1 MSDFQ
6 GRQTVKFDENVKMKI
21 FRDRSNP
28 QIGPKQRFDGPRGT
42 QWCQARCFVTVSVVY
57 QLYESFPGSP
67 DGENCRKYE
76 NEDFSRSLESPDRPE
91 TGHRWAHMHPTG
103 SQEVRSVC
111 LHGVPPIFDL
121 SRVAGQ
127 WKGAKMLKSRF

>member
-1 MSDFQ
+1 MSHFQ
-6 GRQTVKFDENVKMKI
+6 GRQTVCSSKNLKLESFSS
-21 FRDRSNP
+21 RSDT
-28 QIGPKQRFDGPRGT
+28 QIGPKQRLDDPGGT
-42 QWCQARCFVTVSVVY
+42 QWCLTRCFVTVSVVY

-67 DGENCRKYE
+67 DSENCRKCE
-76 NEDFSRSLESPDRPE
+76 NEDFSRSLEPPDRPE